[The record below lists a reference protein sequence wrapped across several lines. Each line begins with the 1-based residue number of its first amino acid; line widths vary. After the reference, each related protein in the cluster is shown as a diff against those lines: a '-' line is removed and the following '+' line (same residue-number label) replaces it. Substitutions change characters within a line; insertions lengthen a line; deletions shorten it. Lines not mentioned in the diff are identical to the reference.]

1 MKNRRYNEIIKSA
14 KIKPTSTH
22 SGSIQVRSYASGS
35 QNLPHTRSKIL
46 PPQKQDVMLSPK
58 NLISLPACNHEIAQY
73 I

>member
-1 MKNRRYNEIIKSA
+1 MKNHRYNEIIKSA
-14 KIKPTSTH
+14 KIKPSTD

-58 NLISLPACNHEIAQY
+58 NFISLPARRVPSKA
-73 I
+73 